1 MAAMCAAA
9 MGCVAWAR
17 GEGWVNVVLNTGG
30 GALTAAHKGQ
40 SMVRLEASPPSAP
53 CTTIFIMPLLE
64 HTISMPLGLTTGEAM
79 ATPTDNA
86 NHTSTKRVMWMAWRR
101 RFMALILSTALAK
114 SDLGKRLTYLN
125 LL

>member
-1 MAAMCAAA
+1 
-9 MGCVAWAR
+9 
-17 GEGWVNVVLNTGG
+17 
-30 GALTAAHKGQ
+30 
-40 SMVRLEASPPSAP
+40 
-53 CTTIFIMPLLE
+53 
-64 HTISMPLGLTTGEAM
+64 M